1 MNVTVSSW
9 ALPGDY
15 GQAHPVARK
24 RPGGMAGGWLAA
36 GDVDWQAVWS
46 QDDRMEAI
54 PRRVPAGS
62 VGPAVPGAPDVGRPG
77 RRRRPTG
84 KPPPLPRSIH
94 RTGLWWVAAAV
105 VLVTL
110 AKVVFGPARRS
121 LGVAVTVWDDAV
133 VGWLARLHLPG
144 LTGLMEAIV
153 ASTGSAAVVGVVRWG
168 VLVALLVLR
177 RFRHLVVFVGSFLAV
192 LLAVRLAT
200 VDRPRPFGVD
210 LRGSWA
216 GWAMPSRPVAIFAAT
231 LVGVLYTLVPVGR
244 WRQLGKWVAA
254 GLVTAFAL
262 ARVGLGVDAPTDVLV
277 GAVIGVA
284 VSVAAYR
291 LFVPSEV
298 FPVAYRR
305 GRSAHLDVGGRRGE
319 AIRDALADQLGLT
332 VVEVKPFGLSGS
344 AGSTPLR
351 IQVQDGAGDA
361 RYVFGKLYARSHL
374 RADRSYKFARALRY
388 GRLED
393 EKPFSTVRRLVQQED
408 YALSLMQRAGL
419 PSPEP
424 YGVAELTPE
433 REYLIVFEFLD
444 GATELGEADVDDAI
458 IDQGLA
464 IVRKLWDAN
473 LAHRDIKPANLL
485 VRGGKLYLIDV
496 FFAQLH
502 PSPWRQAV
510 DLANMLLCLALR
522 SSPQQVYQRALR
534 RFSVGE
540 ITEAFAA
547 ARGLALPSQLRRM
560 MRDQGRDLH
569 GEFVRLLPTPP
580 RPIGVQRWSARRVG
594 LLLLVLV
601 ALIPAVPM
609 AWAFASSS
617 ANPDAGAAVSGGNGS
632 CTQLEELWLQAQA
645 VPSASLIPCFQ
656 AFPAGIQGA
665 LAVRN
670 GESVLQFDRAG
681 VDIKLNIADGPHVTA
696 EAGSVTIRLTATCA
710 AHTTTAGQTI
720 APGVTRFH
728 LEGPPGTSEVADV
741 FRGGC
746 VTYRAEAGSASA
758 RLLDQAQRAVSFRA
772 RDDLRQALQRRSG
785 GRLDLYPAAP

>member
-1 MNVTVSSW
+1 M
-9 ALPGDY
+9 G
-15 GQAHPVARK
+15 
-24 RPGGMAGGWLAA
+24 
-36 GDVDWQAVWS
+36 
-46 QDDRMEAI
+46 AI

-62 VGPAVPGAPDVGRPG
+62 AGPAVPGAPDVGRPG

-84 KPPPLPRSIH
+84 KPPPLPRGIH

-110 AKVVFGPARRS
+110 AKVVFGPARRG

-144 LTGLMEAIV
+144 LTGLMEAIM

-200 VDRPRPFGVD
+200 VDRPRPFGVEP
-210 LRGSWA
+210 RGSWA

-231 LVGVLYTLVPVGR
+231 LVGVLYTLVPAGR

-262 ARVGLGVDAPTDVLV
+262 ARVGLGVDAPTDALV

-351 IQVQDGAGDA
+351 IQVQDGAGDT

-419 PSPEP
+419 PSPQP

-540 ITEAFAA
+540 INEAFAA

-645 VPSASLIPCFQ
+645 VPSASRIPCFQ
-656 AFPAGIQGA
+656 AFPARIQGA
-665 LAVRN
+665 LRVRN

-681 VDIKLNIADGPHVTA
+681 VDIKLNIADGLHVTA

-720 APGVTRFH
+720 APGVTRFN

-746 VTYRAEAGSASA
+746 ITYRAEAGSASA
-758 RLLDQAQRAVSFRA
+758 RLLDQSQRAVSFRA

>member
-1 MNVTVSSW
+1 V
-9 ALPGDY
+9 
-15 GQAHPVARK
+15 
-24 RPGGMAGGWLAA
+24 
-36 GDVDWQAVWS
+36 
-46 QDDRMEAI
+46 E
-54 PRRVPAGS
+54 
-62 VGPAVPGAPDVGRPG
+62 
-77 RRRRPTG
+77 
-84 KPPPLPRSIH
+84 
-94 RTGLWWVAAAV
+94 
-105 VLVTL
+105 
-110 AKVVFGPARRS
+110 
-121 LGVAVTVWDDAV
+121 
-133 VGWLARLHLPG
+133 
-144 LTGLMEAIV
+144 
-153 ASTGSAAVVGVVRWG
+153 
-168 VLVALLVLR
+168 
-177 RFRHLVVFVGSFLAV
+177 
-192 LLAVRLAT
+192 
-200 VDRPRPFGVD
+200 

-231 LVGVLYTLVPVGR
+231 LVGVLYTLVPAGR

-262 ARVGLGVDAPTDVLV
+262 ARVGLGVDAPTDALV

-351 IQVQDGAGDA
+351 IQVQDGAGDT

-444 GATELGEADVDDAI
+444 GATELGEAGVDDAV

-540 ITEAFAA
+540 INEAFAA

-645 VPSASLIPCFQ
+645 VPSASRIPCFQ

-665 LAVRN
+665 LRVRN

-681 VDIKLNIADGPHVTA
+681 VDIKLNIADGLHVTA

-720 APGVTRFH
+720 APGVTRFN

-746 VTYRAEAGSASA
+746 ITYRAEAGSASA
-758 RLLDQAQRAVSFRA
+758 RLLDQSQRAVSFRA

-785 GRLDLYPAAP
+785 GRLDLYPPAP

>member
-1 MNVTVSSW
+1 M
-9 ALPGDY
+9 G
-15 GQAHPVARK
+15 
-24 RPGGMAGGWLAA
+24 
-36 GDVDWQAVWS
+36 
-46 QDDRMEAI
+46 AI

-62 VGPAVPGAPDVGRPG
+62 AGPAVPGAPDVGRPG

-84 KPPPLPRSIH
+84 KPPPLPRGIH

-110 AKVVFGPARRS
+110 AKVVFGPARRG

-144 LTGLMEAIV
+144 LTGLMEAIM

-200 VDRPRPFGVD
+200 VDRPRPFGVE

-231 LVGVLYTLVPVGR
+231 LVGVLYTLVPAGR

-262 ARVGLGVDAPTDVLV
+262 ARVGLGVDAPTDALV

-351 IQVQDGAGDA
+351 IQVQDGAGDT

-419 PSPEP
+419 PSPQP

-540 ITEAFAA
+540 INEAFAA

-601 ALIPAVPM
+601 ALFPAVPM

-645 VPSASLIPCFQ
+645 VPSASRIPCFQ

-665 LAVRN
+665 LRVRN

-681 VDIKLNIADGPHVTA
+681 VDIKLNIADGLHVTA

-720 APGVTRFH
+720 APGVTRFN

-746 VTYRAEAGSASA
+746 ITYRAEAGSASA
-758 RLLDQAQRAVSFRA
+758 RLLDQSQRAVSFRA

>member
-1 MNVTVSSW
+1 M
-9 ALPGDY
+9 G
-15 GQAHPVARK
+15 
-24 RPGGMAGGWLAA
+24 
-36 GDVDWQAVWS
+36 
-46 QDDRMEAI
+46 AI

-62 VGPAVPGAPDVGRPG
+62 AGPAVPGAPDVGRPG

-84 KPPPLPRSIH
+84 KPPPLPRGIH

-110 AKVVFGPARRS
+110 AKVVFGPARRG

-144 LTGLMEAIV
+144 LTGLMEAIM

-200 VDRPRPFGVD
+200 VDRPRPFGVE

-231 LVGVLYTLVPVGR
+231 LVGVLYTLVPAGR

-262 ARVGLGVDAPTDVLV
+262 ARVGLGVDAPTDALV

-351 IQVQDGAGDA
+351 IQVQDGAGDT

-419 PSPEP
+419 PSPQP

-444 GATELGEADVDDAI
+444 GATELGEADVDDAV

-540 ITEAFAA
+540 INEAFAA

-645 VPSASLIPCFQ
+645 VPSASRIPCFQ

-665 LAVRN
+665 LRVRN

-681 VDIKLNIADGPHVTA
+681 VDIKLNIADGLHVTA

-720 APGVTRFH
+720 APGVTRFN

-746 VTYRAEAGSASA
+746 ITYRAEAGSASA
-758 RLLDQAQRAVSFRA
+758 RLLDQSQRAVSFRA

>member
-1 MNVTVSSW
+1 
-9 ALPGDY
+9 
-15 GQAHPVARK
+15 
-24 RPGGMAGGWLAA
+24 
-36 GDVDWQAVWS
+36 
-46 QDDRMEAI
+46 
-54 PRRVPAGS
+54 
-62 VGPAVPGAPDVGRPG
+62 
-77 RRRRPTG
+77 
-84 KPPPLPRSIH
+84 
-94 RTGLWWVAAAV
+94 
-105 VLVTL
+105 
-110 AKVVFGPARRS
+110 
-121 LGVAVTVWDDAV
+121 

-144 LTGLMEAIV
+144 LTGLMEAIM

-200 VDRPRPFGVD
+200 VDRPRPFGVE

-231 LVGVLYTLVPVGR
+231 LVGVLYTLVPAGR

-298 FPVAYRR
+298 FPVVYRR

-351 IQVQDGAGDA
+351 IQVQDGAGDT

-419 PSPEP
+419 PSPQP

-444 GATELGEADVDDAI
+444 GATELGEAGVDDAV

-540 ITEAFAA
+540 INEAFAA

-617 ANPDAGAAVSGGNGS
+617 ANPDAGAAVSGGKGS

-645 VPSASLIPCFQ
+645 VPSASRIPCFQ

-665 LAVRN
+665 LRVRN

-681 VDIKLNIADGPHVTA
+681 VDIKLNIADGLHVTA

-720 APGVTRFH
+720 APGVTRFN

-746 VTYRAEAGSASA
+746 ITYRAEAGSASA
-758 RLLDQAQRAVSFRA
+758 RLLDQSQRAVSFRA

-785 GRLDLYPAAP
+785 GRLDLYPPAP

>member
-1 MNVTVSSW
+1 
-9 ALPGDY
+9 
-15 GQAHPVARK
+15 
-24 RPGGMAGGWLAA
+24 
-36 GDVDWQAVWS
+36 
-46 QDDRMEAI
+46 
-54 PRRVPAGS
+54 
-62 VGPAVPGAPDVGRPG
+62 
-77 RRRRPTG
+77 
-84 KPPPLPRSIH
+84 LPRGIH

-110 AKVVFGPARRS
+110 AKVVFGPARRG

-144 LTGLMEAIV
+144 LTGLMEAIM

-200 VDRPRPFGVD
+200 VDRPRPFGVE

-231 LVGVLYTLVPVGR
+231 LVGVLYTLVPAGR

-262 ARVGLGVDAPTDVLV
+262 ARVGLGVDAPTDALV

-351 IQVQDGAGDA
+351 IQVQDGAGDT

-419 PSPEP
+419 PSPQP

-444 GATELGEADVDDAI
+444 GATELGEADVDDAV

-540 ITEAFAA
+540 INEAFAA

-601 ALIPAVPM
+601 ALFPAVPM

-617 ANPDAGAAVSGGNGS
+617 ANPDAGAAVSGGKGS

-645 VPSASLIPCFQ
+645 VPSASRIPCFQ

-665 LAVRN
+665 LRVRN

-681 VDIKLNIADGPHVTA
+681 VDIKLNIADGLHVTA

-720 APGVTRFH
+720 APGVTRFN

-746 VTYRAEAGSASA
+746 ITYRAEAGSASA
-758 RLLDQAQRAVSFRA
+758 RLLDQSQRAVSFRA

-785 GRLDLYPAAP
+785 GRLDLYPPAP